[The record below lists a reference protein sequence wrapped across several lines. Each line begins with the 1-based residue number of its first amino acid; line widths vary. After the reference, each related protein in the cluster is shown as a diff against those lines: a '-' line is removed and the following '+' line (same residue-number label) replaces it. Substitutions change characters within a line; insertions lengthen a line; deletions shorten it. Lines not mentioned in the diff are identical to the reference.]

1 MEEKKET
8 KKIKQM
14 KESKGDENPLA
25 EIDIGEPLVSGG
37 IAATLALLRNKGV
50 DNEPLDTVVG
60 RKNDKIKDVDKR
72 DPAPQLRLEYL
83 DEYGRPLTP
92 KEAFRQ
98 ISHKFH
104 GKKPGKNKQEKQIKK
119 LKEDMKRKG
128 MSAIDTPNMTVEAMK
143 SEQERTQQAFILLSG
158 ASSAITSGIE
168 AAALLEHKEVPLR
181 KRENKQPGLKDGE
194 FQEFSFARPTKQQK
208 RL

>member
-1 MEEKKET
+1 M
-8 KKIKQM
+8 
-14 KESKGDENPLA
+14 
-25 EIDIGEPLVSGG
+25 V
-37 IAATLALLRNKGV
+37 
-50 DNEPLDTVVG
+50 
-60 RKNDKIKDVDKR
+60 
-72 DPAPQLRLEYL
+72 
-83 DEYGRPLTP
+83 
-92 KEAFRQ
+92 
-98 ISHKFH
+98 
-104 GKKPGKNKQEKQIKK
+104 KKPGKNKQEKQIKK

-181 KRENKQPGLKDGE
+181 KRETQNKQPGLKDGK